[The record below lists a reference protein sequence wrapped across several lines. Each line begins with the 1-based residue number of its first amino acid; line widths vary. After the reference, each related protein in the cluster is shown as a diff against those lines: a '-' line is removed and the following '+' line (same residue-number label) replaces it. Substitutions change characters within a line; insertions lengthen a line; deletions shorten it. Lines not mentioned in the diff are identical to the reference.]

1 MGKKWG
7 ILVLILLLLVP
18 AVYANQGSTKLLAL
32 ITKGDTQYGTAATLD
47 LDIQQGQNRV
57 FLETFPLTKIS
68 TQVSMRFAQQVVCS
82 ELDVDCSNYDFFYT
96 KGENSILEYA
106 NNGIDTLKVSEK
118 SFDKFIL
125 VLKRFKFP
133 FTIKEE
139 KQINLNT

>member
-57 FLETFPLTKIS
+57 FLEKI
-68 TQVSMRFAQQVVCS
+68 
-82 ELDVDCSNYDFFYT
+82 YIWFFLYH
-96 KGENSILEYA
+96 L
-106 NNGIDTLKVSEK
+106 LHHVM
-118 SFDKFIL
+118 FQL
-125 VLKRFKFP
+125 L
-133 FTIKEE
+133 
-139 KQINLNT
+139 L